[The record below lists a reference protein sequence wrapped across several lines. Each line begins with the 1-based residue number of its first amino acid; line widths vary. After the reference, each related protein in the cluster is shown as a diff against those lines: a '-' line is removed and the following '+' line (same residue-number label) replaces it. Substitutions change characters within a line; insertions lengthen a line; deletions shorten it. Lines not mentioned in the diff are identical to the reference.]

1 MKHVPRFYTAAE
13 LCDGGKVSLLPDQL
27 RHATAVLRLS
37 VGDMVRVFNSPWG
50 EWICEI
56 IDAQRGALKCI
67 SMLKKCFN
75 ETGPAVACTLIN
87 PKRFDFFLEKVTELG
102 VSEIIPIVSQRSNYK
117 NINLRKAE
125 QKIIQAC
132 EQSQRLSIP
141 TLREVMKLKDFLPK
155 YSSNYRILVG
165 DEKFSKLKLSDVIRE
180 KCVFLVGPEG
190 GFTDEEYKLF
200 SIYKDLHKFT
210 IGSTILRSE
219 TAAISFVSVWRDK
232 FS

>member
-1 MKHVPRFYTAAE
+1 MKHIPRFYTVAE
-13 LCDGGKVSLLPDQL
+13 LYDGVKVSLLPDQL
-27 RHATAVLRLS
+27 HHATAVLRLS
-37 VGDMVRVFNSPWG
+37 IGDVVRVFNSTYG
-50 EWICEI
+50 EWNCKI
-56 IDAQRGALKCI
+56 IDAKRGALECV
-67 SMLKKCFN
+67 SMLKKYSN
-75 ETGPAVACTLIN
+75 EAGPAVACALVN

-102 VSEIIPIVSQRSNYK
+102 VEEIIPIVFQRGNYR

-141 TLREVMKLKDFLPK
+141 VLRKVMKLKDFLSE
-155 YSSNYRILVG
+155 YSRNYRILVG
-165 DEKFSKLKLSDVIRE
+165 DEKFSELKLSDVIQE

-190 GFTDEEYKLF
+190 GFSNEEYDLF
-200 SIYKDLHKFT
+200 SIENLYKFT

-219 TAAISFVSVWRDK
+219 TAAIAFVSVWRDK